1 VEFAAREH
9 ALEDVQRLE
18 VFDEFM
24 ARFVFVAPSVANLIG
39 HHLDALDSLLELL
52 GTEKDGADL
61 RVEVVADLVVPFG
74 NIVSSKQELVVLDD
88 KARLVLVGLL
98 EQRIASLGASQ
109 SSLESL
115 GDPLSVNA
123 GEFTSKQRQDS

>member
-1 VEFAAREH
+1 
-9 ALEDVQRLE
+9 
-18 VFDEFM
+18 
-24 ARFVFVAPSVANLIG
+24 
-39 HHLDALDSLLELL
+39 L

-123 GEFTSKQRQDS
+123 